1 MAVYRLEML
10 PLHYRKPRK
19 DSYDFLKTVI
29 IGKSKYLALK
39 AVTGHIATAHFV
51 TTLLFPCGW
60 GLGFCNHWG
69 FWVGALGVYMIVV
82 WVLGFGV
89 REIIGSGKVLVAI

>member
-1 MAVYRLEML
+1 MAVHRLEML

-19 DSYDFLKTVI
+19 ESYDFLTTVI
-29 IGKSKYLALK
+29 IGKSQYLALK
-39 AVTGHIATAHFV
+39 AVTGHIATAQFV
-51 TTLLFPCGW
+51 TTLLFLCGW

-69 FWVGALGVYMIVV
+69 FWVGALEVYMIVV